1 MNLLT
6 IDTANEYLSLAVCN
20 NQNKI
25 TTYQA
30 KVNNKQSEHILPSIH
45 KLLEDSQLSI
55 NELSGI
61 GYNTGPGSFTGLRIG
76 LSISLGLAYS
86 LNIPLF
92 PVDMFMLYAKSVP
105 QDYNYTLITLDARL
119 GQIYV
124 AAINISDLNYV
135 IKPCLIYPHELVN
148 LISENNT
155 LSSSNCIVTG
165 SGWDV
170 YGDIIGNELVSNFN
184 YFSIDYPDADKMLA
198 VIHEHEIKPCLPHEA
213 ELLYLRNK
221 VALNL
226 EEQKLNSSK

>member
-20 NQNKI
+20 NHKI
-25 TTYQA
+25 ITHQA

-55 NELSGI
+55 KELSGI

-86 LNIPLF
+86 LNVPLF
-92 PVDMFMLYAKSVP
+92 PVDMFMLYTKSLP
-105 QDYNYTLITLDARL
+105 LDYKYALITLDARL

-124 AAINISDLNYV
+124 AAMDISDLTYV
-135 IKPCLIYPHELVN
+135 IKPSLIYPQDLIN
-148 LISENNT
+148 LISDNNI
-155 LSSSNCIVTG
+155 LSPSNCVVTG
-165 SGWDV
+165 TGWDV
-170 YGDIIGNELVSNFN
+170 YGENIGEELVSKFN
-184 YFSIDYPDADKMLA
+184 YFPIEYPRAEKMLA
-198 VIHEHEIKPCLPHEA
+198 VIHEHEIRPCLPQEA

-226 EEQKLNSSK
+226 EEQKLNKSK